1 MNDDLPKPEERTRL
15 MIIGAVA
22 RAAFAAALVGATMAC
37 GDGSSREQVEA
48 CAQRGIAHFRET
60 GSYPRLIRPAG
71 LLRTWPA
78 IAAHDRSPPSDR
90 QRVEWLATTATPRQ
104 QDP

>member
-1 MNDDLPKPEERTRL
+1 MNDGLPKPEERTRL

-22 RAAFAAALVGATMAC
+22 RAAIAAALVCAITAC

-60 GSYPRLIRPAG
+60 GSYPRLNTTGRLAEDVA
-71 LLRTWPA
+71 R
-78 IAAHDRSPPSDR
+78 DRCARS
-90 QRVEWLATTATPRQ
+90 LTAF
-104 QDP
+104 